1 MCSRSMIGPA
11 SLEIVDGWNA
21 RGRIEI
27 GSPMASLYL
36 LIHRLQLG
44 TVAVVLGGTDG
55 GHGHPVVEQRV
66 GFEINDLHSNPFT
79 VMASVSMP
87 L

>member
-1 MCSRSMIGPA
+1 MCSRPMIGPA

-21 RGRIEI
+21 RGGIEI

-44 TVAVVLGGTDG
+44 TVAVVLGA
-55 GHGHPVVEQRV
+55 Q
-66 GFEINDLHSNPFT
+66 
-79 VMASVSMP
+79 MATQ
-87 L
+87 